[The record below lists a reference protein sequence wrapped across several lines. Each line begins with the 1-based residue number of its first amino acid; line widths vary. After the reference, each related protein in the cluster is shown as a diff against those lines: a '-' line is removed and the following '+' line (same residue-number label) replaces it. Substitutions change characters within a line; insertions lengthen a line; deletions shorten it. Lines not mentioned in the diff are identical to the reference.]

1 MSNNEELLMALLGV
15 SSLDNFVPRTRNE
28 KILMNCITKSGTAGL
43 EQPQSRIEALLQ
55 ELAEELSGENPSVCA
70 VTISVSPSGV
80 ADEYTLYDDEW
91 GFIGNGL
98 VHSLGVGSYIMEIHA
113 TGYGNASGYS
123 SINFTITQ
131 SDITAGSKTVSVTLV
146 PRYQTVTGEFIHIT
160 DALNRSA
167 TLAANADCNVIVQK
181 KNVFET
187 TVSDNPSGQFN
198 SIIRGNI
205 TIVSGQKYT
214 ISFDT
219 TNSGVKCFINS
230 HSGFSEYYFYCD
242 GTRKSITKTAKS
254 TKTDELVTLFSVAEA
269 AQPGFITN
277 VQVELGETAT
287 DYEAYSGQ
295 TLALASGVAQS
306 VTLAAGINN
315 IVSDNAEATLTL
327 VY

>member
-167 TLAANADCNVIVQK
+167 TLAANADCNVIVCG
-181 KNVFET
+181 KNLFDKTTATDNKAISDSGELYDSTSKFTSPFYNIKGTSYIKFSGYESNSNSWCAFYDADKTFISLVGSFRYSDTAVPENTVFM
-187 TVSDNPSGQFN
+187 
-198 SIIRGNI
+198 R
-205 TIVSGQKYT
+205 
-214 ISFDT
+214 
-219 TNSGVKCFINS
+219 
-230 HSGFSEYYFYCD
+230 FSAPL
-242 GTRKSITKTAKS
+242 TAKD
-254 TKTDELVTLFSVAEA
+254 T
-269 AQPGFITN
+269 
-277 VQVELGETAT
+277 VQFEIGNTET